1 MRAKL
6 TTVDHPPTDSPLVY
20 LSTQVLQAKEY
31 LEAIVASTTDAICTT
46 DLKGRLIYFSPGA
59 ERMLGRKAES
69 VVGTLA
75 HGLYEGGKTE
85 AYGLMRRLIREG
97 KLRNHETVLRGEGRR
112 VHVSM
117 SMALLRDR
125 HGRRIGTLAIS
136 KDITERV
143 ALERK
148 LRELSITDSLTGLY
162 NQRQLR
168 ERAEGEL
175 QRARRQKEP
184 FSVLLMDIDDFKQTN
199 DRFGHL
205 EGDRVLRHTAEAIR
219 KSIRKDVDV
228 AFRYGG
234 DEFVVLLPGSG
245 PSRAEIVA
253 RRIQLAALP
262 SPAVGLSI
270 GIASLRPKDTI
281 EVLLRRADARM
292 YQAKRKKKA
301 QKDPIPAAVRADWER
316 RQRPS
321 DVHGSSR
328 YSN

>member
-1 MRAKL
+1 ML
-6 TTVDHPPTDSPLVY
+6 SIVDHPPTPLVY

-59 ERMLGRKAES
+59 ERMLGRQAETLI
-69 VVGTLA
+69 GTLA
-75 HGLYEGGKTE
+75 HGLYEGGRVE
-85 AYGLMRRLIREG
+85 AYGLMRRLLREG

-125 HGRRIGTLAIS
+125 QGRRIGTLAIS

-162 NQRQLR
+162 NRRHLK
-168 ERAEGEL
+168 ERGEGEL

-205 EGDRVLRHTAEAIR
+205 EGDRVLRHAAEAIR

-234 DEFVVLLPGSG
+234 DEFVVLLPGSE
-245 PSRAEIVA
+245 PSRAAIVA

-270 GIASLRPKDTI
+270 GMASLRAKDTVESLI
-281 EVLLRRADARM
+281 RRADARM
-292 YQAKRKKKA
+292 YAAKRKKKS
-301 QKDPIPAAVRADWER
+301 QKDPIPSAVRSEWER
-316 RQRPS
+316 RSRAS
-321 DVHGSSR
+321 DDHGASR
-328 YSN
+328 YAN